1 MPVPEPMPGYGQLLR
16 RGYGSLAG
24 AVRGCG
30 DCGWELARRS
40 WAENAHLGWAELLL
54 CGLCALGWTALRRTA
69 ARWVFR
75 VSAGPPRGNGAP
87 AGCGMGTPGTGW
99 MRDGG
104 GGMWDRDTGDRRD
117 GDTGGGRP
125 CGMEAPGSGG
135 MRHPLHRRGHFSAIH
150 ARIPR
155 AGCAEKDVRLPPGL
169 RAGGDMAGETPL
181 STGLRA
187 GM

>member
-104 GGMWDRDTGDRRD
+104 GGERRD
-117 GDTGGGRP
+117 AAPVAPEGSFLRYP
-125 CGMEAPGSGG
+125 CPHPRGWLCRK
-135 MRHPLHRRGHFSAIH
+135 RHLAS
-150 ARIPR
+150 PR
-155 AGCAEKDVRLPPGL
+155 ASCWGGHGRRDPPFPQGFVLGGCSMREPSSLGAVFWRI
-169 RAGGDMAGETPL
+169 
-181 STGLRA
+181 
-187 GM
+187 